1 MFITGKAHSKITEII
16 ELSSY
21 TASQRRMKSQRE
33 PISSTAADL
42 RRFAERS
49 RARELGYEIPLNTR
63 EAAEY
68 VGLHPK
74 TTEKM
79 ARLGEIPAH
88 AVCGVR
94 RKTWKYYPSE
104 LDAWLRA
111 KVDSPRHP
119 CSPNGKDAKQ

>member
-1 MFITGKAHSKITEII
+1 MLITSKAHSKITEII
-16 ELSSY
+16 ELSSS
-21 TASQRRMKSQRE
+21 TVNQRRKKSHCE

-42 RRFAERS
+42 RRFTERS
-49 RARELGYEIPLNTR
+49 RARELGYEIPLNTC
-63 EAAEY
+63 EAAGY

-79 ARLGEIPAH
+79 ARLGGIPAH
-88 AVCGVR
+88 AACGVR

-119 CSPNGKDAKQ
+119 CSPNGKDIKQ